1 MARFPIQVFPVEWA
15 LVSYERV
22 YRHKNERCRY
32 RFMIALL
39 IVLQFIMKKALFLFL
54 ACFASIFT
62 SHGDEKVRQLIT
74 QAGGEVVLGKSVPGL
89 MDITTEDGFALLQD
103 AKGNL
108 FAAGSESGEGRAIG
122 FAHGSFLKSGAILEQ
137 EGVAAVLANSIRWA
151 GRSGKPA
158 VGLHP
163 SSAGLEEMLSDKG
176 MKVKVVKPSEVS
188 SARVSVYCFIG
199 HESLEESEIEALSE
213 FFTDGGGVVIATTPW
228 AFKKKYEDF
237 SQFPG
242 NRVFAMAGIQ
252 FLPDG
257 YARTQEPISIGT
269 SVETPMSLTSKP
281 GEMKPSGGGK
291 ESSALAAAKQL
302 AEEKKVSQ
310 SSAGSQLL
318 ADLFSA
324 KALRGE
330 ELVEFLAA
338 LKALNLA
345 VGPIIPTKENP
356 VVPGKDPLVDA
367 IIELETHFNETAP
380 AGVMYAIP
388 AADNFPGAVPDDAE
402 RVTKELTI
410 DGTWRGWLEGRNAA
424 GWAAKEMR
432 PTGVYAA
439 PGEVI
444 KVTVP
449 ARISGEGFEVTIG
462 SYGGKLKNRDAW
474 HRYTDWQVSKPV
486 TSRVTEVSSGLGGLV
501 TIRIPKEAEYE
512 SLDLVIEGGVLA
524 PLYEHGKTDL
534 KEWAAEIRKYPAPWA
549 EIAGPRMIIALQS
562 DYIRRLSNPD
572 EVMEVWNSY
581 IDTAAE
587 LVQVD
592 RENYRAERIVFDVQ
606 TSAGS
611 MHSSYPV
618 AAHTGKSAEQS
629 VDASSLKKDGNW
641 GFFHEYGH
649 NHQHNL
655 WALPGTGET
664 TCNLWSVYIYE
675 EFVGKNRDNT
685 HNAIRPLDRK
695 QRMNT
700 YFGEGAKFEDWSMWV
715 ALETYLQVQ
724 EEFGWEPFKK
734 VFDEY
739 NKLEGDDRPKG
750 QEQIN
755 DQWVIRL
762 SKACGKNLQPFW
774 ATWSLPMSSD
784 VDRALKDLP
793 VWEDH
798 PVAKYSAK
806 P

>member
-1 MARFPIQVFPVEWA
+1 M
-15 LVSYERV
+15 LVAGQLCV
-22 YRHKNERCRY
+22 P
-32 RFMIALL
+32 
-39 IVLQFIMKKALFLFL
+39 QFIMKIFLFL
-54 ACFASIFT
+54 IFVCCLSVSPSQADQKT
-62 SHGDEKVRQLIT
+62 RELIT
-74 QAGGEVVLGKSVPGL
+74 QEGGELILGKSVAGL
-89 MDITTEDGFALLQD
+89 IDLTTDDAFAILQD
-103 AKGNL
+103 AKGSII
-108 FAAGSESGEGRAIG
+108 AAGSESGEGRAVG
-122 FAHGSFLKSGAILEQ
+122 FTHGSFLKSGAVLEQ
-137 EGVAAVLANSIRWA
+137 EGVASVIANSIRWA
-151 GRSGKPA
+151 GRSGKPI

-163 SSAGLEEMLSDKG
+163 SISGLEALLSEEG
-176 MKVKVVKPSEVS
+176 MKVEVLDPSEVEGNK
-188 SARVSVYCFIG
+188 VSVYCFIG
-199 HESLEESEIEALSE
+199 HEALEESEIEALSN
-213 FFTDGGGVVIATTPW
+213 FFKDGGGVVVATTPW

-237 SQFPG
+237 AQFPG
-242 NRVFAMAGIQ
+242 NRVLAASGFQ

-257 YARTQEPISIGT
+257 YARGKEPIVIGRAT
-269 SVETPMSLTSKP
+269 ESKSLTSTGQGKA
-281 GEMKPSGGGK
+281 MSSGSGR
-291 ESSALAAAKQL
+291 SSVALAAAKQL
-302 AEEKKVSQ
+302 AIEKKVAQ
-310 SSAGSQLL
+310 SSAGSQLI

-324 KALRGE
+324 KALRDS
-330 ELVEFLAA
+330 ELPEFLEA

-356 VVPGKDPLVDA
+356 VVPGNDPLVDA
-367 IIELETHFNETAP
+367 IIELETHFNENAP
-380 AGVMYAIP
+380 AGMMYAIP
-388 AADNFPGAVPDDAE
+388 AAVDYPGAVPEEAE
-402 RVTKELTI
+402 RITKELTI

-449 ARISGEGFEVTIG
+449 ARIAGEGFEVTIG
-462 SYGGKLKNRDAW
+462 SYGGKLRNRDSW

-486 TSRVTEVSSGLGGLV
+486 TSRITEVSSGLGGLV
-501 TIRIPKEAEYE
+501 TIRIPREAEYE
-512 SLDLVIEGGVLA
+512 SLDLVIEGGIRA

-549 EIAGPRMIIALQS
+549 EIAGPRMIIALPS
-562 DYIRRLSNPD
+562 EYIRRLSDPD
-572 EVMEVWNSY
+572 EVMEVWNAY

-592 RENYRAERIVFDVQ
+592 RNNYRAERIVFDRQ
-606 TSAGS
+606 TAAGS

-618 AAHTGKSAEQS
+618 AAHTGRSAEQS

-675 EFVGKNRDNT
+675 EYVGTNRDKT
-685 HNAIRPLDRK
+685 HNSIRPLDRK
-695 QRMNT
+695 QRMSA
-700 YFGEGAKFEDWSMWV
+700 YFSSGAKFEEWSMWV

-724 EEFGWEPFKK
+724 EEFGWEPFKQ

-739 NKLEGDDRPKG
+739 NRLEPDDRPKG

-784 VDRALKDLP
+784 VERALKDLP
-793 VWEDH
+793 IWEDH
-798 PVAKYSAK
+798 PVKKYAAEL
-806 P
+806 